1 MKPEILRNL
10 LGPPVAFNPCL
21 VPLTGSVNAALMASQ
36 AIYWATR
43 TENPDAW
50 FWKTREQWTRETY
63 LSRYEQ
69 EGARK
74 QLNATG
80 FWRERYDRH
89 NHRQFYRLDME
100 ALADALFRHF
110 GESGN
115 PAFAKAEN
123 PPSLGGNSPVVVLTK
138 TTQRLLDPPTPLPE
152 KPGNSKNAAL
162 DTPREEA
169 KSSMIPLEAIPPTNG
184 NDPWKAV
191 KTELQKTL
199 NPRSWE
205 SWIRPTRLAYTLDG
219 KVFVAVPSGEFA
231 DWIRENF
238 MPAIAAA
245 KQALGLEFSGIEFVE
260 GARGGLKC
268 APGGRFS
275 PSG

>member
-1 MKPEILRNL
+1 MKPEILRSL
-10 LGPPVAFNPCL
+10 LGAPVAFYPCL

-123 PPSLGGNSPVVVLTK
+123 PPSLGGNSPLVVLTQN
-138 TTQRLLDPPTPLPE
+138 TQRLLDPPTPLPE
-152 KPGNSKNAAL
+152 KPGDPENPAV
-162 DTPREEA
+162 
-169 KSSMIPLEAIPPTNG
+169 KSVPQEGKVLSIPPGAIVPDG
-184 NDPWKAV
+184 NNPWKLLKA
-191 KTELQKTL
+191 ELQKTL

-205 SWIRPTRLAYTLDG
+205 SWIRPTHLAYILEG
-219 KVFVAVPSGEFA
+219 KLFVAVPSGEFA

-238 MPAIAAA
+238 GPAIEAA
-245 KQALGLEFSGIEFVE
+245 KQALHLEFAGIEFV
-260 GARGGLKC
+260 GL
-268 APGGRFS
+268 ASDR
-275 PSG
+275 

>member
-1 MKPEILRNL
+1 VKPEILRTL
-10 LGPPVAFNPCL
+10 LGPPIAFNPCL
-21 VPLTGSVNAALMASQ
+21 VALTGSVNAALMASQ

-50 FWKTREQWTRETY
+50 FWKTREQWTGETY

-89 NHRQFYRLDME
+89 NHRQFYRLDMQ

-115 PAFAKAEN
+115 SAFAKAEN

-138 TTQRLLDPPTPLPE
+138 TTQRLQYPPTPLPE
-152 KPGNSKNAAL
+152 KPADPENPTAKTA
-162 DTPREEA
+162 PQEA
-169 KSSMIPLEAIPPTNG
+169 RGLTIPLGAILPANG
-184 NDPWKAV
+184 NDPWKAI
-191 KTELQKTL
+191 KTELQKSL

-219 KVFVAVPSGEFA
+219 KVFVAVPSGEFG
-231 DWIRENF
+231 DWIQENF

-245 KQALGLEFSGIEFVE
+245 KQALGLEFSGIKFVE
-260 GARGGLKC
+260 GARGT
-268 APGGRFS
+268 
-275 PSG
+275 